1 MKLPFKLETDIKLIT
16 NQKRGAVVN
25 YEPITITD
33 YKFFEKLWEYVKT
46 NKPDLI
52 EKVESDFT
60 FLSDNGNYDNL
71 KEFTQNS
78 NDFKNE
84 DMNIMC
90 DFNNFMVGVDWM
102 IDSLTRYNGKERFS
116 KNNVVCKRESCL
128 TYLQVYRDNL
138 FVVSRGLDI
147 DNFFIYNALMI
158 KLMADKL
165 CCSEIKWEII
175 APFNYVEN
183 VLLNKIE
190 TIDDLLNK
198 QFLHKF
204 RKGV

>member
-16 NQKRGAVVN
+16 TQKRGAVVN

-33 YKFFEKLWEYVKT
+33 YKFFEKMWEYVKT
-46 NKPDLI
+46 NKPDFI
-52 EKVESDFT
+52 EKVEADFT
-60 FLSDNGNYDNL
+60 FLTDNGNYDNL

-102 IDSLTRYNGKERFS
+102 IDSLTRFNRKERFS
-116 KNNVVCKRESCL
+116 KNNVVCKTESCL

-138 FVVSRGLDI
+138 FIVSRSLDI

-165 CCSEIKWEII
+165 CCSAIKWEII
-175 APFNYVEN
+175 APFNYIEN
-183 VLLNKIE
+183 VLLNKVE

-198 QFLHKF
+198 QFLNKF
-204 RKGV
+204 RKEV